1 MPVKEMD
8 FPSITI
14 CRQGL
19 NMDAVQ
25 KALLLDYQTWKD
37 QASSNS
43 KPRRKREAQSLNDYL
58 SEK

>member
-1 MPVKEMD
+1 MPVTEMD

-25 KALLLDYQTWKD
+25 EALLLDYQTWKN
-37 QASSNS
+37 QARSGS
-43 KPRRKREAQSLNDYL
+43 KPRRKREALSLNDYL